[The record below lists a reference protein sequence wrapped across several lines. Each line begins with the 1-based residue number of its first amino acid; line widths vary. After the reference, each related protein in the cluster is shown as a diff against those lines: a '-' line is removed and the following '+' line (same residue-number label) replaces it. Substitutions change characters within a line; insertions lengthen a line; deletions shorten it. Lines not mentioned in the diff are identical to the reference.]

1 MIKNLSHIWLT
12 QVLLIAFSTSFS
24 QDSVSVKASVDR
36 KEILIGEPIQ
46 LMLEVKLPL
55 GSQAAWFPLDSI
67 AHFEFIEKGRIDS
80 VTTIS
85 DRSFRQHLII
95 TSFDSGRWAIPALP
109 LTLNGKKY
117 FTDSTPVQ
125 VNFSKFDPKQDYHD
139 IKDILPVDNPYTN
152 YIAWILSGLT
162 LVSSLLFLYFVSRKK
177 ITRIAEQKN
186 SWRISA
192 YEEAMKSLDELKSRR
207 LPETGQLK
215 PYYTGLNDILRLFV
229 SRKLQI
235 ATMEKTNE
243 ELIMQLKGLNIPNE
257 QFSLLVQALRM
268 SDFVKFAKYRP
279 DEEEN
284 HRNFEII
291 KSSIELLN
299 AIAK

>member
-1 MIKNLSHIWLT
+1 MIKNLSHILLT
-12 QVLLIAFSTSFS
+12 QVFLIVFSIAFS

-36 KEILIGEPIQ
+36 GEILIGEPIQ
-46 LMLEVKLPL
+46 LMFEVKLPL

-67 AHFEFIEKGRIDS
+67 LHFEFVEKGIIDS

-85 DRSFRQHLII
+85 DRSFRQHLIV
-95 TSFDSGRWAIPALP
+95 TSFDSGRWVIPALP

-117 FTDSTPVQ
+117 FTDSIPVT

-139 IKDILPVDNPYTN
+139 IKDILAVDNPYTN

-162 LVSSLLFLYFVSRKK
+162 IVSALLFLYFVTRKK
-177 ITRIAEQKN
+177 ITRIAEQK
-186 SWRISA
+186 STLRISP
-192 YEEAMKSLDELKSRR
+192 YEEAMKSLEELKSRR
-207 LPETGQLK
+207 LSETGLLK
-215 PYYTGLNDILRLFV
+215 LYYTCLNDILRLFV

-235 ATMEKTNE
+235 TTMEKTNE
-243 ELIMQLKGLNIPNE
+243 ELIMQLKGLNIPND

-279 DEEEN
+279 DEEDN
-284 HRNFEII
+284 QRNFEII

-299 AIAK
+299 AIEK